1 MENDRKLL
9 NIQEFLPYQ
18 LVSLSTKVSNDF
30 AQVYEQQGQL
40 TQPQWR
46 TLSHTI
52 HHQGITARAICDLAN
67 MDKST
72 VSRAIKQLQQRGL
85 VALSENSQDKRAKL
99 VVATA
104 EGMELYRLLTPLAR
118 QWETLLLDCFTTE
131 QKAQFAQLLAILDGK
146 LAKQE

>member
-18 LVSLSTKVSNDF
+18 LASLSTKVSNDF
-30 AQVYEQQGQL
+30 AQVYEQRTI

-67 MDKST
+67 MDKSIA
-72 VSRAIKQLQQRGL
+72 SRAIKQLQQRGL
-85 VALSENSQDKRAKL
+85 VALSENSQISGLSWWWRRL
-99 VVATA
+99 R
-104 EGMELYRLLTPLAR
+104 ELLSLLTPLAR